1 MQEPFPETLEGF
13 GYEFNSCGQLRKI
26 DSSTGKLSNN
36 PFEFRVMPNNHHFN
50 QRHYE
55 ALGEV
60 ITNHVYGLLETR
72 TKLNKQFLKCKDEE
86 GDSNKLESFVFVS
99 DDIMTNAEK
108 VMIII
113 HGSGVVR
120 AGQWA
125 RRNPASLH

>member
-1 MQEPFPETLEGF
+1 M
-13 GYEFNSCGQLRKI
+13 
-26 DSSTGKLSNN
+26 
-36 PFEFRVMPNNHHFN
+36 
-50 QRHYE
+50 
-55 ALGEV
+55 

-108 VMIII
+108 AMIII

-125 RRNPASLH
+125 RR

>member
-1 MQEPFPETLEGF
+1 M
-13 GYEFNSCGQLRKI
+13 
-26 DSSTGKLSNN
+26 
-36 PFEFRVMPNNHHFN
+36 
-50 QRHYE
+50 
-55 ALGEV
+55 

-113 HGSGVVR
+113 HGSVVVR

-125 RRNPASLH
+125 RR